1 MATLISRTAG
11 TNTPINLT
19 YKWSSYFNNGEWYGT
34 SSESTNQD
42 YVGMMWT
49 DVALVLTKDLP
60 TSGEF
65 RISAITLKS
74 VNFTGLGTSYK
85 LMIGGSEFVDKNFM
99 LLDSQNKIYLVR
111 EGSQLLIVKLLAN
124 GITFSPTQ
132 YVNRTPVILSID
144 PAKLVKIDNDAEKVL
159 NISSIDGRLL
169 ETDLRISKV
178 GSSQLLSLSLPQDP
192 DGTDYIAPNQE
203 VIFTDFA

>member
-1 MATLISRTAG
+1 MAILISRTSG

-19 YKWSSYFNNGEWYGT
+19 YKWSSYFNTGEWYGT

-49 DVALVLTKDLP
+49 DVGLVLTKTLP

-65 RISAITLKS
+65 RISAITIKS
-74 VNFTGLGTSYK
+74 MNFTGLGTSYK

-124 GITFSPTQ
+124 DITFSPTQ
-132 YVNRTPVILSID
+132 YVNRSPVTLSID
-144 PAKLVKIDNDAEKVL
+144 PAKLVKIDNGAEKIL
-159 NISSIDGRLL
+159 NISSVDGRLL
-169 ETDLRISKV
+169 QTDLIIRKT
-178 GSSQLLSLSLPQDP
+178 GNPNALNLSLPQDP
-192 DGTDYIAPNQE
+192 DGTDYIAPNEE